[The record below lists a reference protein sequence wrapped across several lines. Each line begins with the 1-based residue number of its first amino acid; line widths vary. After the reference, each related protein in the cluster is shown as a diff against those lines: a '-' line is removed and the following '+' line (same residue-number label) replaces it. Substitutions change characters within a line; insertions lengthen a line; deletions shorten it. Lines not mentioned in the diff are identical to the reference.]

1 MAMEIGNQL
10 IETGTFKRALL
21 GIGIQSLSENYLLN
35 QMLESVSQGVV
46 VSSIQVGSAAADSLL
61 QPGDIIIAVAGHP
74 VATSQQLKN
83 QVRSQTI
90 GQPVILDVVRHQERL
105 QVEISPKEWVRPEVA
120 TITANE
126 TRPVVHRP
134 LGLKL
139 RKADETGAKQFG
151 VSIAEGLMIWEI
163 EDGSLAER
171 MAGNTLEPGIII
183 TAVNYQPVRETFDFA
198 RIYREADLSRGMM
211 IQYLDG
217 QGNRGF
223 VILSDQDL

>member
-1 MAMEIGNQL
+1 MSRFTRRSGL
-10 IETGTFKRALL
+10 FH
-21 GIGIQSLSENYLLN
+21 
-35 QMLESVSQGVV
+35 
-46 VSSIQVGSAAADSLL
+46 SSRQRGRELLL

-90 GQPVILDVVRHQERL
+90 GQPVILDVMRHQERL
-105 QVEISPKEWVRPEVA
+105 QVEISPKKWVRPEVA

-139 RKADETGAKQFG
+139 RKEADETGAKQFG

-171 MAGNTLEPGIII
+171 MATTLSNLASSSRPSIINLSGNL
-183 TAVNYQPVRETFDFA
+183 
-198 RIYREADLSRGMM
+198 
-211 IQYLDG
+211 
-217 QGNRGF
+217 
-223 VILSDQDL
+223 